1 MSNLLTGE
9 EVPASRLHFSRFE
22 FKYLLNANRRVAL
35 ESDLQHFLQYDP
47 FVALRENHQY
57 PVRSLYFDDPRYS
70 AFHDKI
76 DGLLSRSK
84 FRVRTYSGSIDD
96 DAPVFLEIKGR
107 TNNLVFKHRIATDG
121 SSADWSGL
129 KGEAVIQSIIDR
141 AGKGAVR
148 DQFCSELYRKR
159 LRPVAL
165 IDYQRRPYLS
175 KYDPLFRLTFD
186 ECLTATHTTSLFP
199 TRVATPKQVVAGFT
213 ILEVK
218 FRHHLPSWFH
228 RVIQTHELRR
238 ISISK
243 IVSGME
249 TLGLAYDEH

>member
-1 MSNLLTGE
+1 MSNPLTGGA
-9 EVPASRLHFSRFE
+9 VLPSRLHFSRFE
-22 FKYLLNANRRVAL
+22 FKYLLNADRRAAL

-57 PVRSLYFDDPRYS
+57 PVRSLYFDDPSYS

-84 FRVRTYSGSIDD
+84 FRVRTYSGSIND

-107 TNNLVFKHRIATDG
+107 TNNLVFKHRVATDG

-129 KGEAVIQSIIDR
+129 KGEAVIRSIIDR
-141 AGKGAVR
+141 AGRGAVR
-148 DQFCSELYRKR
+148 DQFCSDLYRKR

-186 ECLTATHTTSLFP
+186 ECLTATHTASLFP
-199 TRVATPKQVVAGFT
+199 THVATPKQVVAGFT

-243 IVSGME
+243 IVAGME

>member
-1 MSNLLTGE
+1 MSDFPISAVGM
-9 EVPASRLHFSRFE
+9 PSPLHFSRFE
-22 FKYLLNANRRVAL
+22 FKYLLNASRRAAL

-47 FVALRENHQY
+47 FVALREHHQY
-57 PVRSLYFDDPRYS
+57 SVRSLYFDDPHHS

-84 FRVRTYSGSIDD
+84 FRIRTYSDSIND

-107 TNNLVFKHRIATDG
+107 TNNLVFKHRVATEG
-121 SSADWSGL
+121 SSANWSGL
-129 KGEAVIQSIIDR
+129 KGEAVIRSIIDR
-141 AGKGAVR
+141 AGNGAVR
-148 DQFCSELYRKR
+148 DQFCSDLYRKR
-159 LRPVAL
+159 IQPVAL
-165 IDYQRRPYLS
+165 IDYERRPYLS
-175 KYDPLFRLTFD
+175 KYDPAFRLTFD

-199 TRVATPKQVVAGFT
+199 DSGVTPKQVVAGFT

-249 TLGLAYDEH
+249 TLGLAYDEQ